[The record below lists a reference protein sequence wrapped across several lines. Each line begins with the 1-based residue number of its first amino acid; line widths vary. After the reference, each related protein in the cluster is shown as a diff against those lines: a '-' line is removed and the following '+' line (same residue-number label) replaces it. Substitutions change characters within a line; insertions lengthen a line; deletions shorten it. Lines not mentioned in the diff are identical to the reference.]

1 MNYSPVFVDE
11 SLSMSTRSAIK
22 QILKGDDTMEVKPL
36 LQVALDYVD
45 KDDVLRVAALV
56 QSYVDILDIG
66 TLLLKKEGVQVIEK
80 IKNAFPDKLVF
91 ADTKTLDLG
100 QLEARMVFEAGAD
113 MMSVCGAAS
122 NATIGLA
129 IREAHLL
136 GKKVLIDLIGT
147 DSSYR
152 QIKRL
157 SYFQPDY
164 ITIHT
169 GIDERHTE
177 NTLFD
182 KVEIIS
188 QISPVP
194 LAIAGGIEVDDIPYL
209 LVFQPAIIIVG
220 TAITTSSHP
229 QRIAQHF
236 WEGIHQ
242 SLF

>member
-1 MNYSPVFVDE
+1 MG
-11 SLSMSTRSAIK
+11 A
-22 QILKGDDTMEVKPL
+22 KPL
-36 LQVALDYVD
+36 LQIALDYVD
-45 KDDVLRVAALV
+45 GNEVLRVAELV
-56 QSYVDILDIG
+56 RDYVDILDVG
-66 TLLLKKEGVQVIEK
+66 TLLLKKEGISVIKK

-91 ADTKTLDLG
+91 VDTKTLDLG

-113 MMSVCGAAS
+113 MMSVCGVAS
-122 NATIGLA
+122 DVTIELA
-129 IREAHLL
+129 LREARLL
-136 GKKVLIDLIGT
+136 GRKVLIDLIGT

-169 GIDERHTE
+169 GVDERYME

-188 QISPVP
+188 QISPIP
-194 LAIAGGIEVDDIPYL
+194 LAIAGGIQLDDIPYL

-220 TAITTSSHP
+220 AAITTSFYP
-229 QRIAQHF
+229 QKAAQYF
-236 WEGIHQ
+236 WESIHEPPFLTQ
-242 SLF
+242 RYLNNEQ